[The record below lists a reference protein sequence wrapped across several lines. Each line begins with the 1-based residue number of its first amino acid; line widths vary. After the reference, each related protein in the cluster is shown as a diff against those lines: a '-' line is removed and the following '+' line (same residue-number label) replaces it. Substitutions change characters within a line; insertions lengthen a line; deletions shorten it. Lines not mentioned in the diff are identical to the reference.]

1 MIIKYDLKKMLA
13 EIEEDKKNAVK
24 PKTEKQK
31 ASQEDIMK
39 LFKAGQG
46 KK

>member
-1 MIIKYDLKKMLA
+1 MIIKYDLKKILA

-24 PKTEKQK
+24 PKTEKQRV
-31 ASQEDIMK
+31 SQEDIMK
-39 LFKAGQG
+39 FFKTGQG